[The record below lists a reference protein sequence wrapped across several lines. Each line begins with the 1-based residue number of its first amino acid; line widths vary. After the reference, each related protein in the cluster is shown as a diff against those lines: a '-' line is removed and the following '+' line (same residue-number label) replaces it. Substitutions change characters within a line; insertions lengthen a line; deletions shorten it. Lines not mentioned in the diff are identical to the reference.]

1 MSEEHSLAAR
11 VLELL
16 GEKPRTVRAI
26 AEASG
31 SKCDTVKRCM
41 RALEGRGE
49 IFRCR
54 KESEAE
60 RARGRRRCFVFAV
73 APASQVPRDPLDP
86 ATFGADGELD
96 DFDWPR
102 PPPAPATVGLDAARR
117 RLPLEAAWHA
127 AVGGRA

>member
-60 RARGRRRCFVFAV
+60 RTRGRRRCLVFAV
-73 APASQVPRDPLDP
+73 VPASHEPHDQ
-86 ATFGADGELD
+86 LD

-102 PPPAPATVGLDAARR
+102 EPPAPATVGLDAARR